1 MEMEPSI
8 KHLVSGV
15 ARSLT
20 QLLFLYYLTIIFCLL
35 QVVSGGVA
43 SNLYVRN
50 RLYRVVSRK
59 NLQLVCPPPALCTD
73 NGMPHPWCSCLLDE
87 WWVLLNLDRH
97 TQWCTNQYIL
107 CKWPETETQK
117 LNSITWD
124 DQNCAH
130 FTLVDYH

>member
-1 MEMEPSI
+1 MEPSI

-20 QLLFLYYLTIIFCLL
+20 QLLFLYYLIIIFCLL

-50 RLYRVVSRK
+50 RLYQVVSRT

-73 NGMPHPWCSCLLDE
+73 NGKPHPRCSCLLDE
-87 WWVLLNLDRH
+87 WWVRLNLDRH
-97 TQWCTNQYIL
+97 TQSYTNRYLL
-107 CKWPETETQK
+107 CKWPETESETKCYYLWWSK
-117 LNSITWD
+117 LCTFYS
-124 DQNCAH
+124 CR
-130 FTLVDYH
+130 DYH